1 MVALIPPA
9 RRSGLA
15 LLAAAV
21 GLVVAAEAAPAQATC
36 RFLMPIGGGAEP
48 VVTKRISPDG
58 LLRRNNWN
66 TDFAVDRTYAR
77 YRINLESASSEPGV
91 FPVAAFLRFSDNTDL
106 RVVDAN
112 PRLTPGQRLVF
123 GPFPSVPGKRTTIVN
138 VRVGA
143 TTMPGSTGF
152 SYRVSVEG
160 CT

>member
-1 MVALIPPA
+1 MIGLIPPA
-9 RRSGLA
+9 RRSGLGW
-15 LLAAAV
+15 LAAA
-21 GLVVAAEAAPAQATC
+21 GLALAVQAAPARATC
-36 RFLMPIGGGAEP
+36 RFLMPIGGGATP

-58 LLRRNNWN
+58 VLRRNNWN

-123 GPFPSVPGKRTTIVN
+123 GPFASVPGKRTTIVN

-143 TTMPGSTGF
+143 TTMPMSTGF

-160 CT
+160 CS